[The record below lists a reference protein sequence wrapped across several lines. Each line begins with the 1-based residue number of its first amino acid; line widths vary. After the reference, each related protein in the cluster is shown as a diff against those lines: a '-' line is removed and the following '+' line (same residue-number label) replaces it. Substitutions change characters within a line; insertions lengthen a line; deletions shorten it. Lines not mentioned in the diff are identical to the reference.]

1 MCYRWSHLAEVKILQ
16 TGLGA
21 PDELQAIRCQCTRA
35 FISDSRLY
43 KQGLWTES
51 ASETDEDDEDD
62 DNVKDRPSEPA
73 AVVHST
79 GLAPGLTEK
88 LDVDTVSDEFEK
100 MATTD
105 ERLNEALI
113 KEDEQEDLEEDCP
126 YDNEEQLMMQQMGLP
141 SSFGSQKYKKKA
153 QTVVYNTEK
162 IPSKKK
168 RKKAKKSKHKHLKDD
183 PPIDTEEYAEP
194 NHDETFAQQTM
205 PDMNFESTC
214 MDTEPT
220 QDLETAWQ
228 EFWTKYGEMVV
239 WQGWVSKYPDHI
251 DYDKLTVMP
260 SVVEVEVGA
269 GDELVLDDEGSWT
282 VRAKGAGQ
290 GDVDVQNE
298 EQGQQTQ
305 GTQGNMGVE
314 KEGQGPEG
322 QESQG
327 EMNRERKG
335 WGQAS
340 QERQG
345 AMNVEKEGLKQEAQ
359 ERQRDMDTEM
369 EVLGNVVSERKG
381 DIGWKGV
388 GTDEERIQHDAN
400 DDSHTSGIV
409 YEKCCQKPLV
419 TEILKSECSDV
430 RNIQTKVHSLDVVGV
445 GDKGVESVAAQSLN
459 KTIPSFESPGD
470 VKCISKECAET
481 VEQVHNDISQ
491 RIGDNFVLFNQAIES
506 TMKCRSEHHQVEDP
520 AVNEADM
527 LTGTTEVVQMMH
539 SYACPQPVAEPD
551 TGETDQSEIRKKD
564 GEEEIMEEE
573 DVNCDKM
580 WADLWEE
587 HYTEVYWY
595 HYNRFTSWFT
605 ESLENYH
612 ALKDKANSNKLT
624 LAEGGIQVS
633 PDTSD
638 EVMPAESSE
647 PFNPCR
653 GSGVQAEGHG
663 ISAKDHGDRSHTGC
677 TESKSLISA
686 KAGSEC
692 IKLTEMNQT
701 LENGK
706 NAVLTPDG
714 DSGQSVPSPHP
725 IGQDRPDGDAEDQSM
740 PPPHP
745 IGQDGLEGGA
755 DNQSMPF
762 QHPVRQDR
770 PVGDAENQLM
780 PPPHP
785 VGLDRPDG
793 DAEDKMKSLP
803 QDRPDGFAEDL
814 SVPLQHPTG
823 QDRPDGFAEELLM
836 PHPHPTGQDRPD
848 GDADAEPCDGS
859 GTGKR
864 QRRKSASQNSQ
875 LIHCQGTG
883 ETTST
888 DKPTQSED
896 DGEEPPDE
904 VPVKLPRG
912 HEIDGSPKKKKTV
925 REALESFGYKLSS
938 EESDSLSRIKDGHV
952 TYKEAKVLNQ
962 TRSLN
967 LGQRPVHI
975 KFDDDGNPTE
985 SKSLRKVKSFLLKHL
1000 KVSQDSEEVLEEHLV
1015 PAARKGVD
1023 FKDVDSKQQKAA
1035 SVEEHLVPAASKDVD
1050 LEDVDSKEQKASS
1063 VEEHLE
1069 TVFKQDTWDKVVSKS
1084 KKSKKKKKKQKRPS
1098 IPMPEDVAADEELKK
1113 YWFQRYRLFSKFDE
1127 GIKLDRESW
1136 FSVTPE
1142 KIAEHIAERCQC
1154 DTVVDAFCGAGGN
1167 AIQFA
1172 FFCERVIAVDIDPVK
1187 LELARHNAGVYGV
1200 SDRIEFILGDYL
1212 LVAPTLKADVVFLS
1226 PPWGGPDYLGS
1237 EVYDLETM
1245 IE

>member
-21 PDELQAIRCQCTRA
+21 HDELQAVRCQCTRA

-51 ASETDEDDEDD
+51 ASETDEDEEDD
-62 DNVKDRPSEPA
+62 GKVKDKPTEPV

-79 GLAPGLTEK
+79 GLASSPTEK
-88 LDVDTVSDEFEK
+88 LDVDTVSDEFVK

-105 ERLNEALI
+105 QRLNQALI
-113 KEDEQEDLEEDCP
+113 KEDEEEDLEEECP

-141 SSFGSQKYKKKA
+141 ASFGSQKSKKKA

-162 IPSKKK
+162 TTSKKK

-183 PPIDTEEYAEP
+183 PPVDTEQYAEETS
-194 NHDETFAQQTM
+194 HGETFAQQTM
-205 PDMNFESTC
+205 SDMNFQSASA
-214 MDTEPT
+214 DVEPT

-269 GDELVLDDEGSWT
+269 GDELVLDEEGSWT
-282 VRAKGAGQ
+282 VRAKGEGQ
-290 GDVDVQNE
+290 GDMD
-298 EQGQQTQ
+298 
-305 GTQGNMGVE
+305 VE
-314 KEGQGPEG
+314 KEGEG
-322 QESQG
+322 QVTQDAEREVVGDGVSQ
-327 EMNRERKG
+327 RK
-335 WGQAS
+335 
-340 QERQG
+340 R
-345 AMNVEKEGLKQEAQ
+345 
-359 ERQRDMDTEM
+359 
-369 EVLGNVVSERKG
+369 

-388 GTDEERIQHDAN
+388 GSNDELMQ
-400 DDSHTSGIV
+400 DDIHGVID
-409 YEKCCQKPLV
+409 EKCFLKPLV
-419 TEILKSECSDV
+419 TEVLKSECSDGSS
-430 RNIQTKVHSLDVVGV
+430 IQTKLHSVDVVGV
-445 GDKGVESVAAQSLN
+445 CGKGVESIEALSPL
-459 KTIPSFESPGD
+459 IPSTKASGD
-470 VKCISKECAET
+470 VECVSKESSET
-481 VEQVHNDISQ
+481 VEQVQGDISK

-506 TMKCRSEHHQVEDP
+506 TMKCSSEQHQAEEP
-520 AVNEADM
+520 AVNEPET

-539 SYACPQPVAEPD
+539 SYACPQPMAEPD

-564 GEEEIMEEE
+564 GEEEVMEEE
-573 DVNCDKM
+573 VNCDKM
-580 WADLWEE
+580 WTDLWEE

-612 ALKDKANSNKLT
+612 ALKDKANSDKLT
-624 LAEGGIQVS
+624 IAEGVLQVG
-633 PDTSD
+633 PDASE
-638 EVMPAESSE
+638 EVMQVESSE
-647 PFNPCR
+647 PLNPSPD
-653 GSGVQAEGHG
+653 SGLEAEGLG
-663 ISAKDHGDRSHTGC
+663 VRMTDEGDESHTGC
-677 TESKSLISA
+677 DESKSLISS
-686 KAGSEC
+686 KACCDGKQYGDQEQNLPC
-692 IKLTEMNQT
+692 AKLTEMN
-701 LENGK
+701 LSLNDVK
-706 NAVLTPDG
+706 SAVITPDG
-714 DSGQSVPSPHP
+714 DSGQLLPLPHP
-725 IGQDRPDGDAEDQSM
+725 AEQDNPDGDAEDQLMPPPHSIGQDSPDGNARYQSMPLQHPIGQNRPDGDAEDQLMPPPHSVGQDRPDGDAGHQSM
-740 PPPHP
+740 PPSHP
-745 IGQDGLEGGA
+745 IGQEG
-755 DNQSMPF
+755 
-762 QHPVRQDR
+762 
-770 PVGDAENQLM
+770 
-780 PPPHP
+780 
-785 VGLDRPDG
+785 
-793 DAEDKMKSLP
+793 
-803 QDRPDGFAEDL
+803 
-814 SVPLQHPTG
+814 
-823 QDRPDGFAEELLM
+823 
-836 PHPHPTGQDRPD
+836 PD

-864 QRRKSASQNSQ
+864 RRRKSGSQNSQ

-888 DKPTQSED
+888 YKPTQSED

-904 VPVKLPRG
+904 VPIKLPKG

-925 REALESFGYKLSS
+925 REALESFGYKLST
-938 EESDSLSRIKDGHV
+938 EESDTLPRIKDGHV
-952 TYKEAKVLNQ
+952 TYKEAKVLSQ
-962 TRSLN
+962 TRNLN
-967 LGQRPVHI
+967 LGQKPVHI
-975 KFDDDGNPTE
+975 KFDDDGKPGE
-985 SKSLRKVKSFLLKHL
+985 SKSLRKVKSFLLKRL
-1000 KVSQDSEEVLEEHLV
+1000 KVSQDSDEVLEEHLA
-1015 PAARKGVD
+1015 PAASKGVD
-1023 FKDVDSKQQKAA
+1023 FEDGDSEQQKDA
-1035 SVEEHLVPAASKDVD
+1035 SVEEHLVPATSTEDKDLI
-1050 LEDVDSKEQKASS
+1050 LEDSDSEQHKDASVVSKEDLQMDN
-1063 VEEHLE
+1063 VE
-1069 TVFKQDTWDKVVSKS
+1069 TVSKQDTWDKVVSKS
-1084 KKSKKKKKKQKRPS
+1084 KSKKKKKKKQKRPS
-1098 IPMPEDVAADEELKK
+1098 IPMPEDVASDEELKK

-1245 IE
+1245 IELKTSRIFEMTRKITENIAFFVPRNANVEQLTALAGPGRSVEIEQNLLNTKLKTITAYYGELILDGEEIMTDTH